1 MTIYSKLIE
10 KVKEK
15 QKSFALLIDPD
26 KISLEQI
33 KKTVSLA
40 SKSGV
45 DYIFIGGSLLLNQ
58 SVEKIIKFIKDYID
72 VPIILFPGHPLQ
84 LADNADGLLFL
95 SLISGRNADMLIG
108 NHVSVAPLLK
118 NSKVE
123 VIPTG
128 YMIIESGKLT
138 SVSYISNTTPI
149 PNDKDDIA
157 MCTAIAGELL
167 GLKIIFMD
175 AGSGAYKTISSS
187 MINRVKNNIS
197 IPLIIGGGIETPQQA
212 IEACNAGAD
221 IIVVGN
227 AIENDISLIDTI
239 SQAIHSL

>member
-197 IPLIIGGGIETPQQA
+197 IPLIIGGGIKTPQQA